1 MTQVLINNEPVNAE
15 FENNTTVNDL
25 VTLILNDVAS
35 EDEVISSIKFN
46 GRVLS
51 IDEEDQCLILPVDS
65 FKDIDFTLINSLNL
79 AFDSLD
85 DCSGYID
92 VVVDKIAHLS
102 ALYSQNE
109 VRKANVLFGEV
120 VEIMDLFVQ
129 LVSKIHKTIRK
140 NYPDKLQNNHTLQKL
155 EIHLLSVLKALLPA
169 KEKEDI
175 IMLCDLLEYE
185 LVDNLTQ
192 WKIQAIPELKRI
204 RDN

>member
-15 FENNTTVNDL
+15 FETNTTVNDL

-46 GRVLS
+46 GRVLT
-51 IDEEDQCLILPVDS
+51 IDEEDQCLVLPVDS
-65 FKDIDFTLINSLNL
+65 FNDIDFTLINSLSL

-92 VVVDKIAHLS
+92 VVINKISELS
-102 ALYSQNE
+102 TLYSQND
-109 VRKANVLFGEV
+109 VRQANILFGEV
-120 VEIMDLFVQ
+120 VEIMNLFVQ

-140 NYPDKLQNNHTLQKL
+140 NYPTKLQNNETLQKL